1 MSVKQRRQPAQSLRS
16 RARARPTTTSM
27 IAARS
32 RKALSER
39 SSVMGQFPPILL
51 GNPSLV
57 GNPPILK
64 PRIQSFQWVRQSVHS
79 LPTYRGRIQVE
90 PHHIGCIE
98 PVAVSKKA
106 NVDRGLSFY

>member
-16 RARARPTTTSM
+16 RDRARPSTTSM
-27 IAARS
+27 IVARS
-32 RKALSER
+32 RRALSER
-39 SSVMGQFPPILL
+39 SSVMDRFPLILL

-57 GNPPILK
+57 ANPPNL
-64 PRIQSFQWVRQSVHS
+64 RALSQSFQYVIQLVHS
-79 LPTYRGRIQVE
+79 LPTYCGRAQVE

-106 NVDRGLSFY
+106 NVDRGLSFH